1 MPNISFYFQVH
12 QPYRLRHY
20 NFFEIGESPFY
31 EDIDANR
38 SIISKIANK
47 CYLPMN
53 SLLLKL
59 INKYKGKFK
68 VAFSITGNALDQ
80 FTAYAP
86 EVLAS
91 FQELVKT
98 GSVEL
103 LTETDNHSLAF
114 LYSKKEFK
122 RQVALHD
129 EKIGKFFGVKP
140 KVFRNTELVYNNDLA
155 VAASELGYEAVLL
168 EGADHILGWRSPNY
182 VYSPV
187 GAKTKL
193 LLRNYQLSDDIAFR
207 FSNKSWG
214 EYPLTADKF
223 ANWVVNSD
231 GDVVNLYMDYETFG
245 EHQWADSG
253 IFEFIEALPAALFAK
268 KGISFLTPS
277 EVVKKFKPVA
287 ELNVTNSM
295 SWADVERDLTAW
307 MGNDMQRDAL
317 ETVYRLEE
325 GVLKTDNP
333 EIYKIWGRL
342 QTSDHFYYM
351 CTKWFSDGE
360 VHKYFNPYGTPY
372 DAYINY
378 MNVMGDFELRIKAN
392 LEGKSAKFATPV
404 SVLLEEEEELAAPVK
419 RTKALAAKKEVK
431 NTVVKAAKSPV
442 KTETAKTSAKA
453 APAKAATKTTA
464 GKAVEPRAPA
474 KSAPAKAAK
483 KETVPPKRTT
493 VKR

>member
-38 SIISKIANK
+38 AIISKIADK
-47 CYLPMN
+47 CYRPMN
-53 SLLLKL
+53 ALLLKL

-68 VAFSITGNALDQ
+68 AAFSITGSALDQ
-80 FTAYAP
+80 LIDYAP
-86 EVLAS
+86 KDVLAS

-98 GSVEL
+98 GSVEI

-114 LYSKKEFK
+114 LYSKDEFK

-129 EKIGKFFGVKP
+129 KKIEKFFGVKP
-140 KVFRNTELVYNNDLA
+140 KIFRNTELVYNNDLA
-155 VAASELGYEAVLL
+155 VIASELGYDAVLL

-187 GAKTKL
+187 GAKAKL

-207 FSNKSWG
+207 FSNRSWG

-223 ANWVVNSD
+223 ANWIANSD
-231 GDVVNLYMDYETFG
+231 GDVVNIYMDYETFG

-253 IFEFIEALPAALFAK
+253 IFDFFEALPAALFAK
-268 KGISFLTPS
+268 KGINFLTPS

-287 ELNVTNSM
+287 ELNVTNTM
-295 SWADVERDLTAW
+295 SWADEERDLTAW
-307 MGNDMQRDAL
+307 MGNDMQKDAL

-325 GVLKTDNP
+325 KVLKTQDAN
-333 EIYKIWGRL
+333 IDLVWGRL
-342 QTSDHFYYM
+342 QASDHFYYM
-351 CTKWFSDGE
+351 CTKWFADGE

-378 MNVMGDFELRIKAN
+378 MNVMGDFEIRLRAS
-392 LEGKSAKFATPV
+392 LEGKTAKFAPPV
-404 SVLLEEEEELAAPVK
+404 NVLLEEEEELVVPVK
-419 RTKALAAKKEVK
+419 RPKAAKHGSSKAETRAETRAEIKAPAKAPAAKK
-431 NTVVKAAKSPV
+431 TAVKAASAR
-442 KTETAKTSAKA
+442 TAAPKAAKA
-453 APAKAATKTTA
+453 APK
-464 GKAVEPRAPA
+464 V
-474 KSAPAKAAK
+474 KS
-483 KETVPPKRTT
+483 
-493 VKR
+493 